1 MPRVAANLLKSN
13 RQQEK
18 LMKRLNRMFMVMAGV
33 AWMAGLGANNV
44 LAQQD
49 RPQRGNFDPAE
60 MQQRRMD
67 NLKEQLEVKDD
78 TEWNAIK
85 PLITKVMDAQRAA
98 MADRMRGAFR
108 GFGRGG
114 GQGGGGGGGAGF
126 AAGAGGGGTAG
137 DQGNG
142 GGRRFRGGFGG
153 EPSPE
158 ADALEKAVEAKA
170 SNSEMKA
177 ALAKYQEARKAKE
190 AELAK
195 AQNDLRKVL
204 SVRQEAIATVNGL
217 L

>member
-18 LMKRLNRMFMVMAGV
+18 LMKRINRMFMVMAGV
-33 AWMAGLGANNV
+33 AWMAGFGANHV

-114 GQGGGGGGGAGF
+114 GQGGGGGGGGAGF
-126 AAGAGGGGTAG
+126 GAGAGGGGNGG
-137 DQGNG
+137 DQ
-142 GGRRFRGGFGG
+142 
-153 EPSPE
+153 
-158 ADALEKAVEAKA
+158 
-170 SNSEMKA
+170 
-177 ALAKYQEARKAKE
+177 
-190 AELAK
+190 
-195 AQNDLRKVL
+195 
-204 SVRQEAIATVNGL
+204 
-217 L
+217 

>member
-18 LMKRLNRMFMVMAGV
+18 LMKRINRMFMVMAGV

-98 MADRMRGAFR
+98 MAERMRGAFR
-108 GFGRGG
+108 GFGGRGG
-114 GQGGGGGGGAGF
+114 GAR
-126 AAGAGGGGTAG
+126 GAGGTCGGCVG
-137 DQGNG
+137 DPDKW
-142 GGRRFRGGFGG
+142 GGR
-153 EPSPE
+153 P
-158 ADALEKAVEAKA
+158 
-170 SNSEMKA
+170 
-177 ALAKYQEARKAKE
+177 
-190 AELAK
+190 
-195 AQNDLRKVL
+195 
-204 SVRQEAIATVNGL
+204 
-217 L
+217 